1 MNKFD
6 RSVSLLCWAYNEE
19 DSIQGYLEKATQL
32 METTVED
39 YEIVLIDDG
48 STDETYEIAKAFQEK
63 NSRLKIFK
71 NERNLNVGISSQRA
85 IQRASKEFLFWQTI
99 DWCYDISNLRL
110 FLEDLKS
117 YDIVQG
123 VRRKPVDVKVKFFKP
138 FVSILKLFGMKHL
151 TRRSD
156 TVQKAIVS
164 LINYLLIR
172 LLFKVPLSDFQNVTF
187 YPTRWIQSVKY
198 EAKSSFANPEGLIK
212 SYWNG
217 MSIKEV
223 PINFLPRS
231 RGEAK
236 GTSLKAIANSV
247 KDILKL
253 WFQWVIL
260 GKRGEIKKGKI
271 YGVSSR
277 E

>member
-85 IQRASKEFLFWQTI
+85 IQRASKEFLLWQTI
-99 DWCYDISNLRL
+99 DWCYDISDLRL
-110 FLEDLKS
+110 FLEYLIA